1 MSHKVAVNEIELLY
15 IGLFRVA
22 LSVPTHE
29 ERLAAIRCVRHE
41 VIASRLHEINKKPG
55 PDWVHDENNREL
67 VAWVAA
73 TAGEREDAIYQFSRV
88 CQAYD
93 DRYERRLNVAEQVGK
108 MICLSIHDGKFEG
121 VQTPGGILHQVSKQG
136 REHGITGARDKDVV
150 RKAWRDYRGVVH
162 LGMALDYCEESSTPP
177 EDVFLVAESYRRMLS
192 LTCPKGAKKPYVEAE
207 RQVSFSYESDI
218 YGPRFLNRGLPFTVK
233 D

>member
-1 MSHKVAVNEIELLY
+1 VAINEVELMF

-41 VIASRLHEINKKPG
+41 VTASRLHEINRKPG

-67 VAWVAA
+67 IAWLAA
-73 TAGEREDAIYQFSRV
+73 TAGEREDAIYEFSRV

-93 DRYERRLNVAEQVGK
+93 DRYERPLNVAEQVGK
-108 MICLSIHDGKFEG
+108 MVCTSIDDGKFDG
-121 VQTPGGILHQVSKQG
+121 VQTKDGILYQVGVQG
-136 REHGITGARDKDVV
+136 REHSIRGSKDKDSI

-162 LGMALDYCEESSTPP
+162 LGMALDFCEQLRAPFEN
-177 EDVFLVAESYRRMLS
+177 VFFVAEWYRRMLS
-192 LTCPKGAKKPYVEAE
+192 ESCPKGTKKPYVNAE
-207 RQVSFSYESDI
+207 QQFSFLYESSI